1 MSEQNF
7 PSSAG
12 EPSPAPEFFPK
23 KDLMMAAIIGFLC
36 ALFIIPIFKN
46 LAPQISFSYSLGL
59 IIVLPL
65 LSILGMWLAGLLA
78 KFIKVIYQIA
88 KFVLVGALNTLFDW
102 GILNLLI
109 FLTAVASGGFYS
121 VFKGISFLVAV
132 INSYFWNKFWTF
144 KKSPAMSDAS
154 TFSAGQPKAVGKEFL
169 QFFVVSCIGFALN
182 VGLATLIVNVLGPQ
196 WGVSAKLWAN
206 VGALGGTLVGL
217 VWNFLGYKLIV
228 FKN

>member
-1 MSEQNF
+1 
-7 PSSAG
+7 
-12 EPSPAPEFFPK
+12 
-23 KDLMMAAIIGFLC
+23 
-36 ALFIIPIFKN
+36 
-46 LAPQISFSYSLGL
+46 
-59 IIVLPL
+59 
-65 LSILGMWLAGLLA
+65 
-78 KFIKVIYQIA
+78 
-88 KFVLVGALNTLFDW
+88 
-102 GILNLLI
+102 
-109 FLTAVASGGFYS
+109 
-121 VFKGISFLVAV
+121 
-132 INSYFWNKFWTF
+132 
-144 KKSPAMSDAS
+144 MSDAS